1 MIFSASDSNKDV
13 KPQPTGAAVA
23 TSGKKE
29 VKQKK
34 KKDGKKKNAV
44 DAPSAKS
51 TGNYGVLQFFF
62 QSLVNPR
69 YWLDMMR
76 GVEH

>member
-1 MIFSASDSNKDV
+1 M
-13 KPQPTGAAVA
+13 KPQPTSAVIEEDA
-23 TSGKKE
+23 VTSGKKE

-62 QSLVNPR
+62 SIP
-69 YWLDMMR
+69 
-76 GVEH
+76 G